1 MPRVTSGLAK
11 NRKLKVPDIPNIRV
25 AQDVFKQA
33 VFAIIAEKINK
44 AKCLDLYA
52 GSGSFG
58 IEALS
63 RGAKSCDFVE
73 EHKKATKVIEQN
85 LKTCGLSL
93 GAEVINQNATKFVAD
108 TINKYDIIFVDPFY
122 DDLKHRFLMQ
132 NLEEILE
139 ENGLIAFSHGKE
151 LNIQSQIEGTK
162 LKIITERRF
171 GNSHLTI
178 LTH

>member
-25 AQDVFKQA
+25 AQDIFKQA
-33 VFAIIAEKINK
+33 VFAIIGDMILDS
-44 AKCLDLYA
+44 KCLDLYA

-73 EHKKATKVIEQN
+73 EHKKAIKIIELN
-85 LKTCGLSL
+85 LKTCGLESK
-93 GAEVINQNATKFVAD
+93 AEVINQNATKFSAD
-108 TINKYDIIFVDPFY
+108 TVNKYDIIFVDPFY
-122 DDLKHRFLMQ
+122 DDLKHRFLLQ
-132 NLEEILE
+132 NLEEILVE
-139 ENGLIAFSHGKE
+139 KGLIIFSHGKE
-151 LNIQSQIEGTK
+151 LDIHSQIEGTD
-162 LKIITERRF
+162 LKIQTERRF

-178 LTH
+178 MKH